1 MKRIL
6 VSLAPITT
14 HETSFNVK
22 SNIKISFPQKIPV
35 FKVGKLKNFNSEMEQ
50 PDFDAERN
58 ESIRR
63 AKPQVSRQDKIT
75 RKCKNNLQLFITKSF
90 SAKKS

>member
-1 MKRIL
+1 M

-22 SNIKISFPQKIPV
+22 SNIKISFPQKRPV
-35 FKVGKLKNFNSEMEQ
+35 FTVGKLKKNFNSEMEQ

-58 ESIRR
+58 ESVRR
-63 AKPQVSRQDKIT
+63 AKPQVNRLDQMQK
-75 RKCKNNLQLFITKSF
+75 
-90 SAKKS
+90 